1 MLMHWLEQIPYPL
14 LIAAAL
20 LLGLAPFIPEPH
32 VIEKIRLLTRGD
44 LNRPLDIFDLFFHL
58 FPVLLLI
65 VKLGRQAA
73 KKITR

>member
-1 MLMHWLEQIPYPL
+1 MQWLEQIPYPL

-20 LLGLAPFIPEPH
+20 LLGPAPFIPEPH
-32 VIEKIRLLTRGD
+32 VIEKIRLLTQGN

-65 VKLGRQAA
+65 VKLGLQAA
-73 KKITR
+73 EKITR

>member
-65 VKLGRQAA
+65 VKLVRQAA